1 MNAARSAP
9 VVMVF
14 SGLDPTGGAGIQ
26 ADIEAIASHGCH
38 ASPIITSIAVQDTRD
53 VHKVIPT
60 PAQMIL
66 AQARTVLADVP
77 VSAFKVGLLGSV
89 EAAEAVHVLVRE
101 QPQIP
106 LVVDPV
112 LRAGGGTAL
121 ADAELIDAIDSLLL
135 PLTTILTPNASEART
150 LAPEGDTVEACAFAL
165 LDRGCEFVLVTGAD
179 EPTADVVNTLYGNHR
194 RLEQFRWQR
203 LEEQYHGSGCTLS
216 ASIAGLL
223 AHGREPFT
231 AIHEAQDYT
240 WEALRHGYRV
250 GRGQAIPN
258 RLFWAHA
265 ED

>member
-1 MNAARSAP
+1 MSAVRSAP

-26 ADIEAIASHGCH
+26 ADIEAVASQGCH
-38 ASPIITSIAVQDTRD
+38 ASPVVTSIAVQDTRD
-53 VHKVIPT
+53 VRKVLPT
-60 PAQMIL
+60 PAELIL
-66 AQARTVLADVP
+66 AQARAVLEDIP
-77 VSAFKVGLLGSV
+77 VASFKIGLLGSV
-89 EAAEAVHVLVRE
+89 EAAEAVHLLVRE
-101 QPQIP
+101 WPQIP
-106 LVVDPV
+106 VVLDPI

-121 ADAELIDAIDSLLL
+121 ADANLVDAIKDLLL
-135 PLTTILTPNASEART
+135 PLTTILTPNAAEART
-150 LAPEGDTVEACAFAL
+150 LAPEADTVEACAFAL
-165 LDRGCEFVLVTGAD
+165 LDKGCEFVLITGAD
-179 EPTADVVNTLYGNHR
+179 EPTEDVINTLYGNHR

-203 LEEQYHGSGCTLS
+203 LTETYHGSGCTLS

-240 WEALRHGYRV
+240 WSALRHGYRI